1 MQRTLFSSAN
11 FLARGLAKIRS
22 PAGGGGLCLTVFGS
36 GERTGSSTTSFFGGL
51 EAGDSAADAAP
62 VFDEAGL

>member
-1 MQRTLFSSAN
+1 MQQTLFSSAN

-22 PAGGGGLCLTVFGS
+22 PAGGGLCLTVFGS

-51 EAGDSAADAAP
+51 GADDSGVAAAP
-62 VFDEAGL
+62 VFDEVGL